1 MQRLYMA
8 LFDFRDNSLL
18 EIYPKRDEL
27 WVNGA
32 RLRGLHTTDRV
43 VMLFL
48 AVAALKWP
56 GRSFRAK
63 EVREEIGLK
72 SVLIPDVN
80 WPNQLEDG
88 DIHTAVHN
96 LRTALS
102 AERLNIGM
110 IESMSDRRIRLSI
123 PVCNI
128 LILGNDGNPILIPGV
143 EPLILPSN
151 QTKPKHIKS
160 TT

>member
-8 LFDFRDNSLL
+8 MYEFRDNSLL

-32 RLRGLHTTDRV
+32 RLRGIHSTDRV

-63 EVREEIGLK
+63 EVREEIGLN
-72 SVLIPDVN
+72 SVFVPDVI
-80 WPNQLEDG
+80 WPNKLTDG

-96 LRTALS
+96 LRGALS
-102 AERLNIGM
+102 DERLNSGM

-123 PVCNI
+123 PLCNI
-128 LILGNDGNPILIPGV
+128 LILGNDGNPLLIPGV

-151 QTKPKHIKS
+151 QMKPKRIKS
-160 TT
+160 TI